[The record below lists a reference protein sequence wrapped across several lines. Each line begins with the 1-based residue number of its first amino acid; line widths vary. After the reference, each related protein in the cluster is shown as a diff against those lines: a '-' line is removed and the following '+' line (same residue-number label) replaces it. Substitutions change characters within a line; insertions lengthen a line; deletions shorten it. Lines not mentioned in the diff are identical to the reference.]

1 MGSDQVDYFP
11 EKKTDTNV
19 NYGEIIGKLCP
30 DYLAMGMTLNEF
42 WDGDAD
48 NLVYVREA
56 DRLRKQQRNFDAWLQ
71 GRYVYEALLCA
82 SPMFRDWVKDHHPD
96 KYPEEPYELYPEKKT
111 VSDEQRAEDLREL
124 ENQAKVRAWVDRVNR
139 LQAEKQK
146 KEGMSNG

>member
-1 MGSDQVDYFP
+1 MGSDQVGYFP
-11 EKKTDTNV
+11 EKKENTDV

-30 DYLAMGMTLNEF
+30 DYLAMGMTLSEF
-42 WDGDAD
+42 WDGDPE
-48 NLVYVREA
+48 NLVYIREA

-71 GRYVYEALLCA
+71 GRYVYDALLCA
-82 SPMFRDWVKDHHPD
+82 SPMFRDWLRDHHPE
-96 KYPEEPYELYPEKKT
+96 KYPEEPYNLYPAKKT
-111 VSDEQRAEDLREL
+111 VDEQKIADQKEL